1 MEPLFQDAIQEH
13 LELKRR
19 NARLE
24 WTMPLD
30 RYRFV
35 DVDVDVDADV
45 DKHSLF
51 KSEAEARLEETLGVA
66 DGNDGWPTAQDDRG
80 GYPPDQFWLPTTAFN
95 WGD

>member
-1 MEPLFQDAIQEH
+1 MEPLFADSIQEH

-24 WTMPLD
+24 RTMPLD
-30 RYRFV
+30 RYRV
-35 DVDVDVDADV
+35 ADVDVDN
-45 DKHSLF
+45 HRLF

-66 DGNDGWPTAQDDRG
+66 DGNDGWPTAEGDTG
-80 GYPPDQFWLPTTAFN
+80 GYPPDQFWPPTTAFN

>member
-1 MEPLFQDAIQEH
+1 MEPLFADAIQEH

-30 RYRFV
+30 RYRV
-35 DVDVDVDADV
+35 ADVGVDV

-80 GYPPDQFWLPTTAFN
+80 GYPPDQFWLPTTAFK

>member
-1 MEPLFQDAIQEH
+1 MEPLFADAIQEH

-24 WTMPLD
+24 WTMPLN
-30 RYRFV
+30 RYRV
-35 DVDVDVDADV
+35 AAVDV
-45 DKHSLF
+45 DKHRLF
-51 KSEAEARLEETLGVA
+51 NPEAEARLEETLVVA

-80 GYPPDQFWLPTTAFN
+80 GYPPDRFWLPTTAFK